1 MKKYTFLA
9 AIALAGF
16 TSCQSEFENPIDENT
31 YHSGE
36 ADFSVYVAVGNSLT
50 AGFMDGTVFRT
61 GQEYSFPNILAE
73 QMKVAGG
80 GAFTQPSFADDV
92 NDIGGMT
99 IAGNPIPG
107 FSTRIVIVSNA
118 NGSGPQN
125 LAGTPTIE
133 VTQLQQKAYNN
144 MGVSGAKSFHLLSPG
159 YGSLT
164 NLAIGK
170 ANPYFVRH
178 ATSPEATVLGD
189 AMSLNPTF
197 FTNWIGANDV
207 LSYAMSGGTG
217 TNQQGNLNPA
227 TYGASD
233 ITDPQVFA
241 GVYSNIINTLTSNG
255 AKGVVAT
262 IPYVTSIPFFTTV
275 PYNPL
280 TTQFLG
286 GAENVNNLNQRIF
299 GALKQIFTAYGEP
312 NRIKLLSTT
321 APNPLLINDETLPDR
336 TNEITTAVQNDP
348 VMAPLAQVIGQI
360 YGKARHATANDLF
373 VLTASRTI
381 GQLSQNP
388 LLNMVPENIRPMI
401 GIQGVTFPLG
411 DEMTLISSEQNEI
424 RVATDA
430 FNQTIKSIAAQ
441 KNLAVADMNQMMQQL
456 SNGLKSDDG
465 QIYTADYFSGATN
478 MNTVMFSLDGIHP
491 NARGYAFIA
500 NEIVKVINKHY
511 KSNLPHVYVGKY
523 PGAKIITSNN

>member
-1 MKKYTFLA
+1 M
-9 AIALAGF
+9 
-16 TSCQSEFENPIDENT
+16 
-31 YHSGE
+31 
-36 ADFSVYVAVGNSLT
+36 
-50 AGFMDGTVFRT
+50 
-61 GQEYSFPNILAE
+61 
-73 QMKVAGG
+73 
-80 GAFTQPSFADDV
+80 
-92 NDIGGMT
+92 
-99 IAGNPIPG
+99 
-107 FSTRIVIVSNA
+107 
-118 NGSGPQN
+118 
-125 LAGTPTIE
+125 
-133 VTQLQQKAYNN
+133 
-144 MGVSGAKSFHLLSPG
+144 
-159 YGSLT
+159 
-164 NLAIGK
+164 
-170 ANPYFVRH
+170 
-178 ATSPEATVLGD
+178 
-189 AMSLNPTF
+189 
-197 FTNWIGANDV
+197 
-207 LSYAMSGGTG
+207 
-217 TNQQGNLNPA
+217 
-227 TYGASD
+227 
-233 ITDPQVFA
+233 
-241 GVYSNIINTLTSNG
+241 
-255 AKGVVAT
+255 VAT

-280 TTQFLG
+280 TTQSLG

-336 TNEITTAVQNDP
+336 TNEITAAVQNDP

-373 VLTASRTI
+373 VLTASRAI

-411 DEMTLISSEQNEI
+411 DEMALIPSEQNEI

-465 QIYTADYFSGATN
+465 QIYTADYFSGAAN
-478 MNTVMFSLDGIHP
+478 MNTVMFSLDGVHP
-491 NARGYAFIA
+491 NARGYVFIA